1 MRGRA
6 SSPQWGFL
14 KTTIETGG
22 TVTDINTSIDI
33 DGPRERVFDQLVN
46 WKELTTWS
54 TITGAHTGPD
64 RCTRVGEEFT
74 QKLKVAGV
82 EVDSQWRVT
91 EYDRPNVVAYEA
103 TGPGGSWMRM
113 RQRVHPAEAG
123 SRVELEVQYD
133 LPGGVLGDVVDK
145 LYVERRNE
153 REAEHSLHN
162 LKELIEGRQA

>member
-1 MRGRA
+1 M
-6 SSPQWGFL
+6 
-14 KTTIETGG
+14 
-22 TVTDINTSIDI
+22 TDINSSIDI
-33 DGPRERVFDQLVN
+33 DAPPERVFDQLVN

-54 TITGAHTGPD
+54 TVTGSHTGPD
-64 RCTRVGEEFT
+64 RCSGAGDEFH
-74 QKLKVAGV
+74 QKLKIAGI
-82 EVDSQWRVT
+82 EVDSRWRVA

-113 RQRVHPAEAG
+113 RQRVVPSGAG

-133 LPGGVLGDVVDK
+133 LPGGVLGDAVDK

-162 LKELIEGRQA
+162 LKELVEGRKG